1 MYRVLEPLLY
11 DTGLKLQSC
20 IACSLLLA
28 LAGCAAAPPG
38 TAERP
43 AGAAPAA
50 QTPPSTETP
59 ATATSAQAAAA
70 ATQPAPADAAKP
82 AAPESSAGAATAAAA
97 TARPAPAASVL
108 KARPPAPAKT
118 ATPPTPAVATRPAP
132 EQRPAAPTLDLT
144 ALEQRLR
151 ETRAIGLFT
160 KLSIKNQVDD
170 LLDEFRAHHRGQS
183 STPLAS
189 LRQRYDLLLMKVLTL
204 LQDGDPPLASAIS
217 SSREAIW
224 GLLNDPAKLTSI

>member
-1 MYRVLEPLLY
+1 M
-11 DTGLKLQSC
+11 GLKLQSC

-43 AGAAPAA
+43 AGAAPVAHM
-50 QTPPSTETP
+50 PPSTETP
-59 ATATSAQAAAA
+59 ATAPSAQAAAT

-82 AAPESSAGAATAAAA
+82 AESVSSAGAAKAAAA
-97 TARPAPAASVL
+97 TARPAPPASAV
-108 KARPPAPAKT
+108 KARPPAPAK
-118 ATPPTPAVATRPAP
+118 AAAPPAVAAAPAP